1 MSNKIIASRTD
12 EESGFSSITIQNKY
26 GKFFG
31 WSQCHPEDMN
41 NFSVYAG
48 ERYAQIRAA
57 AEFAK
62 FRYKQEKIKLQTIQN
77 LIKDIEY
84 DPGLSMAYLPSK
96 VRRKIN
102 IKLRDYTQSVEDWK
116 NLYSYLKEDITKLD
130 TERQDLLEKYRNK
143 HKGN

>member
-1 MSNKIIASRTD
+1 
-12 EESGFSSITIQNKY
+12 
-26 GKFFG
+26 
-31 WSQCHPEDMN
+31 
-41 NFSVYAG
+41 
-48 ERYAQIRAA
+48 
-57 AEFAK
+57 
-62 FRYKQEKIKLQTIQN
+62 
-77 LIKDIEY
+77 
-84 DPGLSMAYLPSK
+84 MAYLPSK